1 MRPRI
6 LTVDDAK
13 TVRTI
18 AADILAP
25 FDCEA
30 DGATNGYNALFSME
44 RALPD
49 LILLDVSMPIMGG
62 LELLEMLKSK
72 PALRAIPVI
81 MLPSPAD
88 HAVLT
93 KLTALGVAGMV
104 MKPFDAATLLQAI
117 RTVVEL
123 KPAKAT

>member
-62 LELLEMLKSK
+62 LEF
-72 PALRAIPVI
+72 R
-81 MLPSPAD
+81 
-88 HAVLT
+88 
-93 KLTALGVAGMV
+93 
-104 MKPFDAATLLQAI
+104 
-117 RTVVEL
+117 
-123 KPAKAT
+123 

>member
-44 RALPD
+44 RALP
-49 LILLDVSMPIMGG
+49 
-62 LELLEMLKSK
+62 
-72 PALRAIPVI
+72 
-81 MLPSPAD
+81 
-88 HAVLT
+88 T
-93 KLTALGVAGMV
+93 
-104 MKPFDAATLLQAI
+104 
-117 RTVVEL
+117 
-123 KPAKAT
+123 